1 MDTEKS
7 KRARS
12 RQRGQP
18 GNSGQF
24 AEEPS
29 KQASVPVAHDLDLE
43 WVMEAIDGLAADP
56 SENAEGFSGFD
67 EEGYDSEGFN
77 FLRFDRE
84 GFDRD
89 GNDFWGFDRQGT
101 NVMGHTRDEEAKAS
115 IAKSKIEG
123 IVEDEWLFK
132 DGPDDELVKML
143 NDPWCEEDEIRDHV
157 WELLSQAL
165 GSLMA
170 PVEEET
176 PQPFLPVSH
185 IEHLEIYEDD
195 PNMAVIE
202 VEVGYY
208 QTAPASRR
216 SKWVGVAT
224 REMAVNLRS
233 GTVEESRVRQ

>member
-1 MDTEKS
+1 MDAEKS

-24 AEEPS
+24 ADEPS
-29 KQASVPVAHDLDLE
+29 RQASVPTAHDLDLE
-43 WVMEAIDGLAADP
+43 KVMGAIDDLAAEP
-56 SENAEGFSGFD
+56 AGFD

-77 FLRFDRE
+77 FLGFDRE

-115 IAKSKIEG
+115 VAKSKIGEM
-123 IVEDEWLFK
+123 VEAGWLFV
-132 DGPDDELVKML
+132 DGPDNELVRLL
-143 NDPWCEEDEIRDHV
+143 NDSGCEEDEIRDHV
-157 WELLSQAL
+157 WGLLGQAL
-165 GSLMA
+165 SSLKA

-224 REMAVNLRS
+224 REMVANLRS